1 MTYIIVLYF
10 SNCVDITGSVGTT
23 GDGLVD
29 GLEWIG
35 SVILTRKMSSKITVP
50 LMETVNDGKK
60 MAATTGIMNKLK
72 SLFL

>member
-1 MTYIIVLYF
+1 M
-10 SNCVDITGSVGTT
+10 CVDIVGSVGTT

-29 GLEWIG
+29 GLEWIS
-35 SVILTRKMSSKITVP
+35 SVILTRKMSSKVAVP